1 MEEFYSRA
9 FTKDGARP
17 PAIALREAALALRDL
32 EVEVVDE
39 EASMFAGREVK
50 VKKRP
55 FAAPRHWA
63 AFVAY
68 GPLR

>member
-1 MEEFYSRA
+1 MEGFYSRA
-9 FTKDGARP
+9 FTTEGSRP
-17 PAIALREAALALRDL
+17 PAVALREAALALRDL

-39 EASMFAGREVK
+39 KASMHTGRPVK
-50 VKKRP
+50 VKRRP

-68 GPLR
+68 GPVR